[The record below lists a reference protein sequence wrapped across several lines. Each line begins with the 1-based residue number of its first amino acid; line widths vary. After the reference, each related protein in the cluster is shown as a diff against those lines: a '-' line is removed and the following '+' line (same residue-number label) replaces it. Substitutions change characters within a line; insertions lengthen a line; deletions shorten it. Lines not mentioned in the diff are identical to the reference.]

1 MKIIYI
7 KKKQIYILLFVI
19 LMLFIG
25 LIIFLRN
32 KSITTMNRPISNKI
46 IGIDPGHGGIDPGTV
61 SKSGVEEAEINLKIA
76 LKLKEI
82 IRANGGNTIIT
93 RENEKA
99 LADNKREDLE
109 ARREIIE
116 RELCDIF
123 LTIHLNSFTDPRY
136 YGAQVFYKKDSQESI
151 LLADCIQEEMRLLL
165 DEDNTRVPQERDD
178 VYLIRELDI
187 PAVLVECGFLSN
199 PQEEKL
205 LKSEN
210 YQRKIAQGIYNGII
224 KFLEEMERRGS

>member
-61 SKSGVEEAEINLKIA
+61 SKSGGVEEAEINLKIA

-224 KFLEEMERRGS
+224 KF